1 MLKVT
6 NYKTMARPA
15 TARAPRPDPT
25 LAPLL
30 AWIGPVVVAA
40 ADGAVVLP
48 TAAVVLPTATTAG
61 VGGVPATV
69 VSTGM
74 VVVPDGKL

>member
-6 NYKTMARPA
+6 DYKTRARPA

-25 LAPLL
+25 LPPLL
-30 AWIGPVVVAA
+30 AWIGPVVDAA
-40 ADGAVVLP
+40 VLLLETADAVVAP
-48 TAAVVLPTATTAG
+48 ATATVG
-61 VGGVPATV
+61 VGALPATV

-74 VVVPDGKL
+74 VVVPGVKL